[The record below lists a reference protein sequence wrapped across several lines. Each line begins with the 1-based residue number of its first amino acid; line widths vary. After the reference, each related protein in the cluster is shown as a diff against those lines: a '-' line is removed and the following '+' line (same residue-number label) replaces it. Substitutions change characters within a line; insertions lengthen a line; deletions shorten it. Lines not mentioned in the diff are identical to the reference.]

1 MSVTVFNALVVGFYL
16 GCGAGWWFNRKPP
29 VDKGAKIAATLVID
43 PKVLNQINAEM
54 VNAWLDQNGLTWMPK
69 GAVFDPKKVIK

>member
-1 MSVTVFNALVVGFYL
+1 MLTIGEATALGFVL
-16 GCGAGWWFNRKPP
+16 GYAVAVMLNRKPP
-29 VDKGAKIAATLVID
+29 VEKEAKIAARLVID

-69 GAVFDPKKVIK
+69 GAVFDPKKVIKK